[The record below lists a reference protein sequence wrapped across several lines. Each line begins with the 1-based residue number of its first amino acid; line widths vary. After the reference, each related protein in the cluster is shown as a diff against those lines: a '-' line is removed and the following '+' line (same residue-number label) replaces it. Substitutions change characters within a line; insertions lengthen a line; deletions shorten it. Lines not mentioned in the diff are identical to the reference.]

1 MRPLQVSA
9 STCQRFHLAFI
20 GRWVSWRRIQWSLV
34 QVAGAYRASGME
46 LRSQSAAAAGS
57 ATALHVASL
66 PPLILLAP
74 TRPSF
79 VFVSVSFSH
88 GAATASHCRRG
99 PLFGVALQMPSP
111 FLVLRTWSCG
121 AWPDID
127 SDADALAGTGYLHFT
142 SQRASL
148 VVPDTP

>member
-74 TRPSF
+74 DKTLLCLCLRLFQPRRRDSF
-79 VFVSVSFSH
+79 
-88 GAATASHCRRG
+88 
-99 PLFGVALQMPSP
+99 ALPP
-111 FLVLRTWSCG
+111 RAPVWGRV
-121 AWPDID
+121 
-127 SDADALAGTGYLHFT
+127 ADALAIPGAADMEL
-142 SQRASL
+142 RCVA
-148 VVPDTP
+148 